1 MPYGRCKSLS
11 PHSGMAAGAVCRTLS
26 PMNRKTVIRGLKP
39 AAKGAVT
46 LLLAWLVLRRVDLVE
61 LSSMVRE
68 SDPKFLLLAVLNYF
82 TSFLAS
88 TVRSGFF
95 LRDAGVVLGF
105 GEGLRLYLLGV
116 TGNLALPG
124 GIGGDGYKL
133 LRLRK
138 SHDAS
143 AKRILKAFLLE
154 RISGLWAI
162 GAWLTALSWG
172 IPGLP
177 FRGLPALAGFLALSA
192 VYALLLRRLFPEYA
206 AGWLRKH
213 AFSLGI
219 QGLVS
224 LSVLCILAAQTR
236 NYTPASYLFGF
247 HGSTVLSILNIG
259 LSGLGVREFVMG
271 FTAEALGNDPVLS
284 VFTASAFWVVSTV
297 AALPGL
303 WVFWKEGMP
312 RSPMNEDGDA
322 GQDRFRSS

>member
-1 MPYGRCKSLS
+1 MI
-11 PHSGMAAGAVCRTLS
+11 RT
-26 PMNRKTVIRGLKP
+26 TVVRTLKP

-46 LLLAWLVLRRVDLVE
+46 LLLVWLVLRRVDTAE
-61 LSSMVRE
+61 LAQMVRQ
-68 SDPKFLLLAVLNYF
+68 SDPMFLLLAVLTYF

-88 TVRSGFF
+88 TVRSGLF
-95 LRDAGVVLGF
+95 LRDAGIVLGF

-133 LRLRK
+133 LRLRR

-143 AKRILKAFLLE
+143 AKRILKAYLLE
-154 RISGLWAI
+154 RVSGLWAI

-177 FRGLPALAGFLALSA
+177 FGGLPALAGFLALSA
-192 VYALLLRRLFPEYA
+192 AYVLSLQKFFPEH
-206 AGWLRKH
+206 AGGLFRKH
-213 AFSLGI
+213 ALSLGI

-224 LSVLCILAAQTR
+224 LSVVCILAAQSR
-236 NYTPASYLFGF
+236 SYTATSYLFGF
-247 HGSTVLSILNIG
+247 HASTVLSILNIG

-271 FTAEALGNDPVLS
+271 FTAGMLGNDPVLS
-284 VFTASAFWVVSTV
+284 VFTASAFWVVSAV

-303 WVFWKEGMP
+303 WIFWK
-312 RSPMNEDGDA
+312 DGTPTLRKGVAEPTDL
-322 GQDRFRSS
+322 RSS

>member
-1 MPYGRCKSLS
+1 
-11 PHSGMAAGAVCRTLS
+11 
-26 PMNRKTVIRGLKP
+26 MNRKRVIHVLKP
-39 AAKGAVT
+39 LAKGAVT
-46 LLLAWLVLRRVDLVE
+46 ALLALLVLRRVDISE
-61 LSSMVRE
+61 LASMVRQ
-68 SDPKFLLLAVLNYF
+68 SDPVFLLLAVLIYF
-82 TSFLAS
+82 ASFLAS
-88 TVRSGFF
+88 TVRSGLF
-95 LRDAGVVLGF
+95 LRDADVVLGF
-105 GEGLRLYLLGV
+105 GQGLRLYLLGV
-116 TGNLALPG
+116 VGNLALPG

-154 RISGLWAI
+154 RVSGLWAI
-162 GAWLTALSWG
+162 GAWLTALSWF

-192 VYALLLRRLFPEYA
+192 AYAFVVRRLFPEHA
-206 AGWLRKH
+206 GGWLRKH
-213 AFSLGI
+213 TLSLGI

-224 LSVLCILAAQTR
+224 LSVLCILSAQTR
-236 NYTPASYLFGF
+236 DFTPSSYLFGF
-247 HGSTVLSILNIG
+247 HASTVLSILNIG

-303 WVFWKEGMP
+303 WVFWREGMP
-312 RSPMNEDGDA
+312 PDRKVPEDDA
-322 GQDRFRSS
+322 AKEDLISS